1 MPGVLYLCNV
11 LQFIIHR
18 FYDSPLSEQEF
29 VRDAHQCSFHV
40 AFQLGN
46 KLYAINEKPLEE
58 PLADIPLVTDQLAMY
73 KLYKGFVFQRLTVI
87 NVTWCN
93 HEVEKFSSLV
103 AYQMQL
109 EPKEPSHRAFPSLG
123 NALENLMNVY
133 SLVSADAKRRAVNKT
148 DACAFSQQD
157 LFDKQSQWDGDFPFQ
172 FYETVVRDYLGKQM
186 T

>member
-1 MPGVLYLCNV
+1 MSGVFHLRNV

-18 FYDSPLSEQEF
+18 FYDSPLSEQQF
-29 VRDAHQCSFHV
+29 VRDAHQCPFHV

-46 KLYAINEKPLEE
+46 KLYTINEKPLEE
-58 PLADIPLVTDQLAMY
+58 ILADIAFVAYQLTENE
-73 KLYKGFVFQRLTVI
+73 LYKCFVFQRLTVI
-87 NVTWCN
+87 HISWCN

-109 EPKEPSHRAFPSLG
+109 ESEEPTHGAFPSLG
-123 NALENLMNVY
+123 YALENLMNVY
-133 SLVSADAKRRAVNKT
+133 SLVSADAKRRAVNKA
-148 DACAFSQQD
+148 DACAFAKQD
-157 LFDKQSQWDGDFPFQ
+157 LFDKQSQWDCDVPFQ